1 MRLNLK
7 AAIKRHGVTQ
17 SSVAKAIGITHG
29 YMSLLCSGTKSPSN
43 DIMMRIAAHLE
54 VTPNDLYDFDS
65 ETAPPAGPTWSLPP
79 EIRKLPL
86 SAHHVAAA
94 TTLYPKL
101 RAAAGYQCRMDLP
114 RFHISE
120 EDLLIVDEDA
130 DLCLGDLAVIPGT
143 SPRLTKN
150 IDAASPRLID
160 HDWNE
165 VLVAD
170 TDTKC
175 HPVVALLRSRRT

>member
-17 SSVAKAIGITHG
+17 SSVAKAVGITHG

-43 DIMMRIAAHLE
+43 DIMMRIAAHLD
-54 VTPNDLYDFDS
+54 VTPNDLYDFES
-65 ETAPPAGPTWSLPP
+65 ETSSLPRTIWSFPP
-79 EIRKLPL
+79 EIRTLQL

-94 TTLYPKL
+94 TTLYPNL
-101 RAAAGYQCRMDLP
+101 GTAAGYQCRVDLP

-120 EDLLIVDEDA
+120 GDLLIIDEDA
-130 DLCLGDLAVIPGT
+130 DLRLGDLVIIPGT
-143 SPRLTKN
+143 SPRLTRN
-150 IDAASPRLID
+150 IDAASTRLID

-165 VLVAD
+165 VLMSD
-170 TDTKC
+170 TDTTC
-175 HPVVALLRSRRT
+175 HPVVALLRARRP